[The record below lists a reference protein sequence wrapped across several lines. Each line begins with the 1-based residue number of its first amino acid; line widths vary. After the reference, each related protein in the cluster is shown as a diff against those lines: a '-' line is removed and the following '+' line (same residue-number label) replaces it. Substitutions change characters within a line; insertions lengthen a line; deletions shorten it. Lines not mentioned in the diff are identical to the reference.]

1 MRYTAPVVVVA
12 AVAAAITAAYSC
24 FISAYNHYNSMH
36 TLLHTTHTT
45 HTQQQFAKLAMSFGG
60 KDLPIK
66 HIPGPEGVRGRN
78 SDNTM
83 IKAKLN
89 WAPSIPIEV
98 GLRKTYAWIKEQIEA
113 EQAASGGDSAS
124 AASKYVMHCSAA
136 KRAVAVLPAVE

>member
-1 MRYTAPVVVVA
+1 
-12 AVAAAITAAYSC
+12 
-24 FISAYNHYNSMH
+24 MH
-36 TLLHTTHTT
+36 ALLHTTHTT

-124 AASKYVMHCSAA
+124 AASKYGTSQIVIQTTDSLEGMAD
-136 KRAVAVLPAVE
+136 KK